1 VLGSHVPELRA
12 LELLVAVARTGS
24 LSSAADELGISQQAA
39 SSRVRTM
46 EALIGAPLLT
56 RTRRG
61 SVLTQT
67 GDLVVQWADRVL
79 EAAAQLDAGITA
91 LRSDR
96 RGHLTIAASL
106 TIAEHLLPGWLVA
119 VRAQQQKLGHPPTD
133 FTMTATNSARVA
145 ALVADGEVDLGFV
158 EGPDAPEGLRH
169 RLVGT
174 DALVVV
180 VGPTHPWAQRSSRRV
195 TAATLAAT
203 PLVVREAGSG
213 TRTVLE
219 RALRGLESAPP
230 ALELSSTAAVRS
242 AVAAG
247 AGPAALGAHAVRDD
261 LATGR
266 LVRITVTGLDLTR
279 RLHAV
284 WQGGPHPPEGPAR
297 DLVSW
302 AAAPAT
308 TARPRS
314 ASVALH
320 AVVAE
325 YRA

>member
-1 VLGSHVPELRA
+1 MLGSHVPELRA

-24 LSSAADELGISQQAA
+24 LGSAAAELGITQQAA
-39 SSRVRTM
+39 SSRLRTM
-46 EALIGAPLLT
+46 EALVGESLVA

-61 SVLTQT
+61 SELTPTGELVL
-67 GDLVVQWADRVL
+67 QWAARVL
-79 EAAAQLDAGITA
+79 GAAEELDAGITA
-91 LRSDR
+91 LRTDR
-96 RGHLTIAASL
+96 RGHIAVAASL

-119 VRAQQQKLGHPPTD
+119 VRAEQQQLGQPLTD
-133 FTMTATNSARVA
+133 VRMTATNSERVA
-145 ALVADGEVDLGFV
+145 ALVAAGEVDLGFV
-158 EGPDAPEGLRH
+158 EGPDAPVGLQH

-174 DALVVV
+174 DELVVV
-180 VGPTHPWAQRSSRRV
+180 VGPGHPWAMRSRRRV

-219 RALRGLESAPP
+219 RALAGLPTAPP

-266 LVRITVTGLDLTR
+266 LVRIAVSGLDLTR

-284 WQGGPHPPEGPAR
+284 WRGGAHPPQGPAR
-297 DLVSW
+297 DLVALASRSGHL
-302 AAAPAT
+302 ASDR
-308 TARPRS
+308 RPSTRS
-314 ASVALH
+314 MRS
-320 AVVAE
+320 
-325 YRA
+325 